1 MDQRLETEP
10 EIPASIGAPKG
21 EVRVTL
27 SSDQM
32 IPPVGSEVTLAR
44 TDGTRVPMVL
54 MSIDVQPNGD
64 QVLHFLPHITP

>member
-32 IPPVGSEVTLAR
+32 VPPIGSEVTLAR

-54 MSIDVQPNGD
+54 TAIDPQGYGEM
-64 QVLHFLPHITP
+64 VLIFFPVVTP

>member
-54 MSIDVQPNGD
+54 TAIDIRPNGD
-64 QVLHFLPHITP
+64 QILIFFPPITP